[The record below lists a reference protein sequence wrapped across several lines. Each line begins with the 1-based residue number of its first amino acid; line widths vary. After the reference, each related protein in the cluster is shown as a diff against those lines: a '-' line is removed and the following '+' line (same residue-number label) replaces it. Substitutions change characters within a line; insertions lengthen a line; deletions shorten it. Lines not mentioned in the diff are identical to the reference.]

1 MMMKVNQE
9 ECDRG
14 IYIIPQQWHEEQENR
29 RKATRGRAKSKIWG
43 QFSFRFGFFCL
54 CDAKGKFTFLF
65 DQNILLLFQFLL
77 FWPSFNLIFF
87 LHFLF
92 ISLFCIQKSINFE
105 ARIRIRE
112 WNTKKIFLF
121 CRDFLIYTSLSSS
134 TSRSSSSLC
143 PFQCIGHFIV
153 CTENRNILNFC
164 LKLNYMF
171 LLVFHLIA

>member
-9 ECDRG
+9 ECDRE

-43 QFSFRFGFFCL
+43 QFSFRFVFFVC
-54 CDAKGKFTFLF
+54 AKGKFTFLF

-87 LHFLF
+87 ILHFLF

-112 WNTKKIFLF
+112 WNTEKNLF
-121 CRDFLIYTSLSSS
+121 VLSRFLIYTSLSLSSS
-134 TSRSSSSLC
+134 TSSSSLC